1 MSKTRWGQLHNKP
14 SGVIY
19 LDLTFHQPADCKLA
33 EATITMNFEHA
44 YAIRDLPAEN
54 LEVTEFFGPKILSGE
69 KRERQVSTTLEVNPK
84 VGTGGINIEGGGW
97 SQRSDTSYASRWK
110 FTGSRFAAEP
120 SSSHDALNSR
130 SSQYQQLVW
139 HLDENELDNQAIHH
153 STVHSAVAFHHDS
166 EPFFLDLQIE
176 VNRKACT
183 RASIHPTSDV
193 NPDPNFAELASNLDH
208 AMIDM
213 NLHPVVE
220 VPDPTPKLVDASCE
234 DKENDTET
242 SARCLPNEN
251 LIALVGQLTGQGTL
265 TFGETRPTSFM
276 DSSTSTLVE
285 SNTTK
290 EPEEQADPDTTIAE
304 PKDTLTPGPPNQQDG
319 FNGMQKIILRA
330 VISVLCQGSR
340 FLATVIASF
349 ILGLN
354 GLHSVLVQ
362 LGK

>member
-1 MSKTRWGQLHNKP
+1 MYLHLVNCMSTYCRLTLTERKEKKRKGRVEISTTTIMPFTHSRSQPMRYVDICQTQSSASLCDVNVGRTRIDCCFLMSKTRWGQLHNKP

-54 LEVTEFFGPKILSGE
+54 LEVAEFFGPKILSGE

-130 SSQYQQLVW
+130 TSQYQQLVW

-153 STVHSAVAFHHDS
+153 STVHSAVAFHHDP

-176 VNRKACT
+176 VKLHRWHHRLKQRLVYPPRSRKACT

-193 NPDPNFAELASNLDH
+193 NPDQNFAELASNLDH

-213 NLHPVVE
+213 NLHPVVG
-220 VPDPTPKLVDASCE
+220 
-234 DKENDTET
+234 
-242 SARCLPNEN
+242 RF
-251 LIALVGQLTGQGTL
+251 TL
-265 TFGETRPTSFM
+265 TNTS
-276 DSSTSTLVE
+276 
-285 SNTTK
+285 
-290 EPEEQADPDTTIAE
+290 
-304 PKDTLTPGPPNQQDG
+304 
-319 FNGMQKIILRA
+319 
-330 VISVLCQGSR
+330 
-340 FLATVIASF
+340 
-349 ILGLN
+349 
-354 GLHSVLVQ
+354 
-362 LGK
+362 

>member
-1 MSKTRWGQLHNKP
+1 
-14 SGVIY
+14 
-19 LDLTFHQPADCKLA
+19 
-33 EATITMNFEHA
+33 MNFQ
-44 YAIRDLPAEN
+44 YAHTIRDLPAKN

-110 FTGSRFAAEP
+110 FTGSRFVAEP
-120 SSSHDALNSR
+120 SSPRDALHSR

-176 VNRKACT
+176 VKLHRWHHRLKQRLIYPPRSRKAYT
-183 RASIHPTSDV
+183 RASIHATSDID
-193 NPDPNFAELASNLDH
+193 PDPNFAELVSNLDH

-220 VPDPTPKLVDASCE
+220 VPGPTPKLVDASYE

-242 SARCLPNEN
+242 NARCLPNES
-251 LIALVGQLTGQGTL
+251 LIALVGQLTGQGTP
-265 TFGETRPTSFM
+265 TFGETKPTSFM

-290 EPEEQADPDTTIAE
+290 EPEEQASSDTTIVE
-304 PKDTLTPGPPNQQDG
+304 SEDSLTFAPPSQQDG
-319 FNGMQKIILRA
+319 FNAIQKIVLRA
-330 VISVLCQGSR
+330 VISVLCRGSR
-340 FLATVIASF
+340 LLATVIASV

-354 GLHSVLVQ
+354 GLHSVLVR